1 MIPVERSIHGSG
13 ALGKSWRARPRLP
26 PWRIAGCALSGTLS
40 PMFFALAFL
49 SLLIERLVGYPDWL
63 FKRIGH
69 PVTWIGSLI
78 AFLDRK
84 WNREHDSFS
93 RSKGF
98 GVIALAVFLG
108 STVLIASLLQS
119 ALLWLPLGLILV
131 AVLGAS
137 LPAQKSL
144 EQHVQAVAVALER
157 DGIEG
162 GRKAVSMI
170 VGRDPETL
178 DEAAV
183 CRAAIESLAENFSDG
198 IVAPSLWLGL
208 LGLPGGTGYKAI
220 NTADSMIGHRSPRH
234 EAFGWASAR
243 LDDLV
248 NLPASR
254 LTALLFVL
262 AAFFVK
268 GASPRQGL
276 QAIFRDARHHRSP
289 NAGWP
294 EAAMA
299 GALGFA
305 LAGPRSYGRQ
315 MIEARFM
322 GEGGRRDLNAADI
335 RRALKLT
342 RIADAMLIALFGIL
356 ALAIVL

>member
-1 MIPVERSIHGSG
+1 
-13 ALGKSWRARPRLP
+13 
-26 PWRIAGCALSGTLS
+26 
-40 PMFFALAFL
+40 MFFALAFL
-49 SLLIERLVGYPDWL
+49 SLLIERLTGYPDWL

-78 AFLDRK
+78 ALLDKK
-84 WNREHDSFS
+84 WNRESASFS
-93 RSKGF
+93 QRKAAGI
-98 GVIALAVFLG
+98 VALSVFLAL
-108 STVLIASLLQS
+108 TVLVAWLVQSILL
-119 ALLWLPLGLILV
+119 LLPLGLLLV

-144 EQHVQAVAVALER
+144 EQHVEAVAIALER
-157 DGIEG
+157 EGIDG

-170 VGRDPETL
+170 VGRDPQAL
-178 DEAAV
+178 DEAAI

-208 LGLPGGTGYKAI
+208 LGLPGGAGYKAI

-254 LTALLFVL
+254 LSGGLFVV

-268 GASPRQGL
+268 GASPKG
-276 QAIFRDARHHRSP
+276 AIAAIRRDARHHRSP

-294 EAAMA
+294 EAALA

-305 LAGPRSYGRQ
+305 LAGPRSYGGQ

-322 GEGGRRDLNAADI
+322 GEGGRATLVAGDI
-335 RRALKLT
+335 RTALRLA
-342 RIADAMLIALFGIL
+342 RIADFLLIALFGL
-356 ALAIVL
+356 LAILIAL

>member
-1 MIPVERSIHGSG
+1 M
-13 ALGKSWRARPRLP
+13 
-26 PWRIAGCALSGTLS
+26 
-40 PMFFALAFL
+40 
-49 SLLIERLVGYPDWL
+49 IERLTGYPDWL

-78 AFLDRK
+78 ALLDKK
-84 WNREHDSFS
+84 WNRESASFS
-93 RSKGF
+93 QRKAA
-98 GVIALAVFLG
+98 GVVALSVFLAL
-108 STVLIASLLQS
+108 TVLVAWLVQSVLL
-119 ALLWLPLGLILV
+119 LLPLGLLLV

-144 EQHVQAVAVALER
+144 EQHVEAVAIALER
-157 DGIEG
+157 EGIDG

-170 VGRDPETL
+170 VGRDPQAL
-178 DEAAV
+178 DEAAI

-198 IVAPSLWLGL
+198 IVAPSLWLGI
-208 LGLPGGTGYKAI
+208 LGLPGGAGYKAI

-254 LTALLFVL
+254 LSGGLFVV

-268 GASPRQGL
+268 GASPKG
-276 QAIFRDARHHRSP
+276 AIAAIRRDARHHRSP

-294 EAAMA
+294 EAALA

-305 LAGPRSYGRQ
+305 LAGPRSYGGQ

-322 GEGGRRDLNAADI
+322 GEGGRATLVAGDI
-335 RRALKLT
+335 RTALRLA
-342 RIADAMLIALFGIL
+342 RIADFLLIALFGL
-356 ALAIVL
+356 LAILIAL